1 MKTSM
6 IFACAAFF
14 GLAPALPAVE
24 PWSDDGLAVQEGL
37 EIWFDCSRQ
46 NAARAQLQLPP
57 VSADSSADYLL
68 DGSGHARH
76 LAQPMPGARPRFRRE
91 SKTAFLSFD
100 GNGTALT
107 ASLLHGDLTKV
118 TVFIVAAPRSNRGG
132 FRALFALS
140 RAGAND
146 YTTGLNVDLG
156 PAPTTEF
163 SYLNVEGNG
172 TVGAAQML
180 NRPPLAF
187 GSWHVLSL
195 ESQTGTKSVRLFLDG
210 KIQGVRDRGDST
222 LRLGEF
228 VLGARHFSNTG
239 EPPHT
244 QGFFD
249 GDIAEFLLYGRLLT
263 EPERAAVEQYL
274 SEKYA
279 ALLKPALRAAGETQ
293 PLEPADIDI
302 PGEPPPRKRGEIE
315 AVLQAARA
323 GNGAAA
329 PAAPF
334 PIVLCAG
341 PKDHGPSEHDY
352 PLWQKRWAKLLALA
366 DNVTVSTAWEWPS
379 PEQFRTAKVI
389 VFYSDNPGWNQN
401 RAAELDACLNRGC
414 GLVFIHYAVD
424 GHQDVEALAQRI
436 GLAWRGGFSKFRH
449 GPLDLKLEPGPLTA
463 GLNPIHFVDE
473 SYWNLVGDNQGC
485 QLVAS
490 AVEDGQ
496 RQPLIWTR
504 TQGKGRVFVNILG
517 HYTWTF
523 DDPLFRLLSLRGI
536 CWAGG
541 EPPDRLSKLAL
552 IGARVADHDTPP

>member
-1 MKTSM
+1 MKISLLL
-6 IFACAAFF
+6 IGGALV
-14 GLAPALPAVE
+14 GLAPVLPAVE
-24 PWSDDGLAVQEGL
+24 PWSDDGLPVQEGL
-37 EIWFDCSRQ
+37 ELWFDCSRQ
-46 NAARAQLQLPP
+46 NAARTQLQLPP
-57 VSADSSADYLL
+57 LPADSSADYLL

-76 LAQPMPGARPRFRRE
+76 LAQQMPGARPRFRRE

-107 ASLLHGDLTKV
+107 GSLLHGDLTNV
-118 TVFIVAAPRSNRGG
+118 TVFVVAAPRSNRGG

-146 YTTGLNVDLG
+146 YTTGLNLDLG
-156 PAPTTEF
+156 PAPTAEF
-163 SYLNVEGNG
+163 SFLNAEGNG
-172 TVGAAQML
+172 TIGAFQML
-180 NRPPLAF
+180 TSPPLAF
-187 GSWHVLSL
+187 GSWHVLAL
-195 ESQTGTKSVRLFLDG
+195 ESEPGTKSVHLFLDG
-210 KIQGVRDRGDST
+210 KAQGVRDRGDST

-263 EPERAAVEQYL
+263 EPDRTAVEQYL
-274 SEKYA
+274 AEKYA
-279 ALLKPALRAAGETQ
+279 VLLKPAPRLAGETK

-315 AVLQAARA
+315 AVLQAA
-323 GNGAAA
+323 GVGSGAA
-329 PAAPF
+329 PASGLF

-352 PLWQKRWAKLLALA
+352 PLWQKRWTKLLALA
-366 DNVTVSTAWEWPS
+366 DNVKVSTAWEWPS
-379 PEQFRTAKVI
+379 PEQFQTAKVI
-389 VFYSDNPGWNQN
+389 VFYSDLPGWNKS
-401 RAAELDACLNRGC
+401 RAAELDGFLERGC

-424 GHQDVEALAQRI
+424 GHEEVEALAQRI

-473 SYWNLVGDNQGC
+473 SYWNLVGDVNGC
-485 QLVAS
+485 QLVGS

-496 RQPLIWTR
+496 PQPLIWTR

-523 DDPLFRLLSLRGI
+523 DDPLFRILLLRGI

-541 EPPDRLSKLAL
+541 QPVDRLSQLAL
-552 IGARVADHDTPP
+552 VGARVEE